1 MRTEK
6 KSSTLLFNF
15 YSTKRYEELKSIK
28 AVQQIF
34 AQIMFVLNL
43 VCKVSTDRKELKEI
57 RV

>member
-6 KSSTLLFNF
+6 KSSTLLFN